1 MDQNDF
7 FKQLSFRN
15 LLQKNAP
22 FSSLNVHVE
31 YEVEGLG
38 T

>member
-1 MDQNDF
+1 MIF
-7 FKQLSFRN
+7 LSNFR
-15 LLQKNAP
+15 LETFCKKNAP